1 MTRQARKVLKKLIQC
16 QPQNGG
22 CIFLYKNK
30 DGSCSFVNND
40 TKKEFPF
47 PYDYGETTE
56 ILQYLESEGMIECN
70 APGVIQVLHAGRHR
84 HQIAF
89 ENAWHEF
96 VRSFAMPFL
105 VALATAL
112 VFSFLAAH
120 FSWFNV

>member
-16 QPQNGG
+16 QPKNGG
-22 CIFLYKNK
+22 YIFLYQNK

-40 TKKEFPF
+40 TKKEIPF
-47 PYDYGETTE
+47 PYDHGETTE
-56 ILQYLESEGMIECN
+56 ILQYLASEGMIECDV
-70 APGVIQVLHAGRHR
+70 PGVIKVLHAGRHR

-120 FSWFNV
+120 FSWFNA